1 MAAKDI
7 WSSAYK
13 SLLGSVEKA
22 YLEFEDERF
31 TSNDVK
37 VTQVDARSA
46 GSLPGMSGLGN
57 IGSQLEKAASGAAKL
72 ADAVGAM
79 KKDVSD
85 IAQSSRKYEVKF
97 NPREIT
103 IQAKGG
109 SGALIQ
115 KMNFAA
121 QGKVS
126 AKYSEM
132 RTQIVMNVPL
142 IFDDYERTDAFMME
156 KFSDPTALVRT
167 GVLGGID
174 TATGGSYSVRPQ
186 VEGFIGALHDENTRK
201 ITLSWGK
208 MSYKGILGGVDAE
221 YTMFNMRGNPIR
233 AVVNLSIFL
242 VDTRVK
248 DNDMGVWQES
258 YDKIFGNGSTSLR
271 TGVDHA
277 GNLLNINL

>member
-37 VTQVDARSA
+37 VTRVDARSA
-46 GSLPGMSGLGN
+46 GSLPGMSGLGD
-57 IGSQLEKAASGAAKL
+57 IGSQLEKAVSGAAKL

-79 KKDVSD
+79 KDVPN
-85 IAQSSRKYEVKF
+85 IGKSSRKYEVKF

-115 KMNFAA
+115 KMNFAV

-132 RTQIVMNVPL
+132 RTQIVMHVPL

-156 KFSDPTALVRT
+156 KFSDPTAFVRT

-221 YTMFNMRGNPIR
+221 YTMFNMQGNPIR

-258 YDKIFGNGSTSLR
+258 YDQIFGNGSTSLR